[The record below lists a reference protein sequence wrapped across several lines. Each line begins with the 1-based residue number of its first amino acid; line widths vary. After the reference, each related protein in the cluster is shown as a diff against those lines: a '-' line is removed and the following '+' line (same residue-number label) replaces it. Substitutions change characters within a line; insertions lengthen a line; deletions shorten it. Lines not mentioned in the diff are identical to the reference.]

1 MFPIHATTPILKL
14 TSTERLI
21 GDHALAKLYDLLNL
35 EISTSLSIAES
46 TVKSHINRILSKLT
60 VNNHTQVVIV
70 GVK

>member
-1 MFPIHATTPILKL
+1 M
-14 TSTERLI
+14 
-21 GDHALAKLYDLLNL
+21 
-35 EISTSLSIAES
+35 STSLSIAES